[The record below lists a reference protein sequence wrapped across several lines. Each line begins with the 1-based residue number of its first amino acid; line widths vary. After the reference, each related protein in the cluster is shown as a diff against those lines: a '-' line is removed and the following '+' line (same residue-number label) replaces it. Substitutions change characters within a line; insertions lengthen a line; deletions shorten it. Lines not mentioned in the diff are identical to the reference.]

1 MNKQIL
7 HIAIPSIISNITV
20 PLCAMVD
27 TIIVGHLGDAA
38 YIGAIAVGGLLF
50 NMTYWL
56 FSFLRMG
63 TGGLTAQAYGA
74 NNTVSAQNILLRSLI
89 VALSVSSLLLLFQSA
104 ILHIAFHFID
114 ATIDVQTNASFYFN
128 ILIWG
133 APAVLCL
140 YSFIGWFLGMQ
151 NARIPMVIAIVQ
163 NIVNII
169 ASSILVFCMHLKV
182 EGVAMGT
189 LIAQYTG
196 LLLALTIG
204 CYKYHWHKTIIVWKN
219 IFRKTDFMQF
229 FKVNRDI
236 FSRTLYIILVT
247 TYFTSFGSSQGEGIL
262 ATNTLLMQFF
272 IIFSYFMDGF
282 AYAGEAI
289 SGKCYGEK
297 NVKQFSKLT
306 SRLFIWGIGIATL
319 FTLLYSMFGK
329 TFLHILTN
337 EQSVIAQA
345 SHYLFFVC
353 LIPIVSFSAFLF
365 DGLFI
370 GTTSTREMLNSMRIA
385 SLTFFAI
392 ILIFNKGNCILW
404 TAFLTYLGM
413 RGVMQFLLFKSIKK
427 KFNI

>member
-353 LIPIVSFSAFLF
+353 HPL
-365 DGLFI
+365 
-370 GTTSTREMLNSMRIA
+370 
-385 SLTFFAI
+385 
-392 ILIFNKGNCILW
+392 
-404 TAFLTYLGM
+404 
-413 RGVMQFLLFKSIKK
+413 LLF
-427 KFNI
+427 

>member
-306 SRLFIWGIGIATL
+306 SRLLIWGIGIATL

-392 ILIFNKGNCILW
+392 ILIFSKGNCILW

-413 RGVMQFLLFKSIKK
+413 RGLMQFLLFKSVKK

>member
-169 ASSILVFCMHLKV
+169 ASTILVFCMHLKV

-236 FSRTLYIILVT
+236 FSRTLYLILVT

-319 FTLLYSMFGK
+319 FTLLYSMLGK

-392 ILIFNKGNCILW
+392 ILIFSKGNYILW

-413 RGVMQFLLFKSIKK
+413 RGLMQFLLFKSVKK

>member
-219 IFRKTDFMQF
+219 IFRKTDFIQF

-337 EQSVIAQA
+337 EQSVIVQA

-392 ILIFNKGNCILW
+392 ILIFSKGNSILW

-413 RGVMQFLLFKSIKK
+413 RGLMQFLLFKSVKK

>member
-319 FTLLYSMFGK
+319 FTLLYSMLGK

-392 ILIFNKGNCILW
+392 ILIFSKGNYILW

-413 RGVMQFLLFKSIKK
+413 RGLMQFLLFKSVKK

>member
-385 SLTFFAI
+385 SLTFFTI

-413 RGVMQFLLFKSIKK
+413 RGLMQFLLFKSIKK

>member
-319 FTLLYSMFGK
+319 FTLLYSMLGK

-385 SLTFFAI
+385 SLTFFTI

-404 TAFLTYLGM
+404 TAFLTYLVM
-413 RGVMQFLLFKSIKK
+413 RGLMQFLLFKSVKK

>member
-114 ATIDVQTNASFYFN
+114 ATIDVQTNASIYFN

-319 FTLLYSMFGK
+319 FTLLYSMLGK

-413 RGVMQFLLFKSIKK
+413 RGLMQFLLFKSVKK

>member
-236 FSRTLYIILVT
+236 FSRTLYLILVT

-297 NVKQFSKLT
+297 NAKQFSKLT

-345 SHYLFFVC
+345 FHYLFFVC

-413 RGVMQFLLFKSIKK
+413 RGLMQFLLFKSVKK

>member
-114 ATIDVQTNASFYFN
+114 ATIDVQTNASIYFN

-236 FSRTLYIILVT
+236 FSRTLYLILVT

-392 ILIFNKGNCILW
+392 ILIFSKGNGILW

-413 RGVMQFLLFKSIKK
+413 RGLMQFLLFKSVKK

>member
-114 ATIDVQTNASFYFN
+114 ATIDVQTNASIYFN

-236 FSRTLYIILVT
+236 FSRTLYLILVT

-297 NVKQFSKLT
+297 NVKQFCKLT

-337 EQSVIAQA
+337 EQSVIDQA
-345 SHYLFFVC
+345 FHYLFFVC

-413 RGVMQFLLFKSIKK
+413 RGLMQFLLFKSVKK